1 MIPPYKTL
9 ERLESTH
16 TMLHCRLPSS
26 YWYLA
31 STTCTC
37 MHQQQ
42 PAASCSRITLFLSF
56 SSLVSRGGFSSAATV
71 LCPSLD
77 LGKKAHLCWLCARPK
92 KGAGE
97 LTSTSCWTAKR
108 LGSLRF
114 LAIMAATVWNVGR
127 SDGQRCARAYVCRLA
142 HQPLQNRW
150 GQKTPSV
157 SVAYNL
163 VSHPVSLL

>member
-16 TMLHCRLPSS
+16 YIQAPIFLLIPSFYYLYLH
-26 YWYLA
+26 A
-31 STTCTC
+31 SA
-37 MHQQQ
+37 
-42 PAASCSRITLFLSF
+42 AASCSRITLFLSF

-71 LCPSLD
+71 LRPSLD

-114 LAIMAATVWNVGR
+114 LAIMAATRRSVGR
-127 SDGQRCARAYVCRLA
+127 TTVRESVCM
-142 HQPLQNRW
+142 
-150 GQKTPSV
+150 
-157 SVAYNL
+157 
-163 VSHPVSLL
+163 